1 MVMTEH
7 CFPPLCMTPY
17 VSQERKVHR
26 QQLLLLFSP
35 LSAAR
40 SHSAVAPPMH
50 SPAAMESASPLS
62 HFLLKLYTRA
72 SSPAS
77 SFPTSPSSPFS
88 SPRPSPF
95 SSNFGSLDSVFHT
108 SRVSAALRPIV
119 ESQRAGFDRARGFTP
134 SISRFPPKFLFRA
147 FSSSPSDTPPEF
159 KEYKLPPAVNP
170 PDAVNPD
177 PATLREHWN
186 AAVRMYATWYG
197 RAWGSAALAGF
208 TFFALGWWIKGEN
221 PLLPSSKK
229 QEELMKQ
236 KQEDGG

>member
-1 MVMTEH
+1 
-7 CFPPLCMTPY
+7 
-17 VSQERKVHR
+17 
-26 QQLLLLFSP
+26 
-35 LSAAR
+35 
-40 SHSAVAPPMH
+40 MH
-50 SPAAMESASPLS
+50 SPAAMDSASPLS

-77 SFPTSPSSPFS
+77 CFPTSPSSPFS

-95 SSNFGSLDSVFHT
+95 SSSFGSLDSVFHT

-119 ESQRAGFDRARGFTP
+119 ESQRAGFDRATGFTP
-134 SISRFPPKFLFRA
+134 SISRFPPKFLFKA
-147 FSSSPSDTPPEF
+147 FSSSPSDAPPEF

-197 RAWGSAALAGF
+197 RAWGTAVLAGF

-229 QEELMKQ
+229 QEELMEQ
-236 KQEDGG
+236 KPEDGG